1 MKNPDFSILISI
13 LLPLTFIGAGCGGF
27 QGLKRYAGPEYEA
40 ETKSWQRVLNE
51 RGGNGMWL
59 VTRGYHLGDDVVAIA
74 TASALSH
81 AAILDKDNGKVVE
94 ALGHGVTE
102 NELEKFLLETHRLV
116 LINPPDWTPSKGKT
130 TLARA
135 RSKIGQGYDFLG
147 TVGLP
152 DKERWYCSE
161 LAIWASGLEVNRIG
175 PKNVLHPKSM
185 LKLGKVLFDTGQRDG
200 KVDK

>member
-13 LLPLTFIGAGCGGF
+13 LLPLSFIGAGCGGF

-81 AAILDKDNGKVVE
+81 AAILDKDNRTSSSSSR
-94 ALGHGVTE
+94 VTSQ
-102 NELEKFLLETHRLV
+102 LSSVGSPHPLHA
-116 LINPPDWTPSKGKT
+116 SK
-130 TLARA
+130 
-135 RSKIGQGYDFLG
+135 D
-147 TVGLP
+147 
-152 DKERWYCSE
+152 
-161 LAIWASGLEVNRIG
+161 
-175 PKNVLHPKSM
+175 
-185 LKLGKVLFDTGQRDG
+185 
-200 KVDK
+200 